1 LSNFATYLI
10 FWSFFMSAVDQISSL
25 LKDKALLKGDAF
37 IGGKWLQ
44 AKSGNVFSV
53 TNPATGEV
61 IAKVPNLDIAD
72 AQDAIASAESAF
84 ALWRAKTGKERA
96 AVLRKWFELI
106 TAHAEDL
113 GIIMS
118 LEQGKPLIEAK
129 VEIYYGASFIE
140 WFAEE
145 AKRVTGAIPSSTWE
159 DKRMMVLKQPI
170 GVCAAIT
177 PWNFPSAMIT
187 RKVSPALA
195 AGCSIVIKPAEQTP
209 LSALALAELASRA
222 GVPDGVMNVLTADAQ
237 NSIAIGKALCDSQI
251 VKHLSFTGSTEVG
264 KLLMMQCAP
273 TVKKVALELGGHAP
287 FIVFEDADIDNAVL
301 GAMFAKYRN
310 AGQACVAANRFYV
323 HIKVYDEFVEKF
335 AIATKAIKV
344 GYGLEPGV
352 TQGPLIDE
360 QALAKVQTHIADALS
375 KGAKL
380 ITGGKSSERGGTF
393 FEPTILA
400 NASNSMLVA
409 CEETFGPVAPVIP
422 FESDEEVVKLAN
434 HSQFGLASYFYSRD
448 IGRIWKVAEALEFG
462 MVGVNTGIFSNEVGP
477 FGGVKQSGLGREG
490 SSWGI
495 DEYLEMKYVC
505 VGL

>member
-1 LSNFATYLI
+1 
-10 FWSFFMSAVDQISSL
+10 MSAVNHISAL
-25 LKDKALLKGDAF
+25 LKDKNLLKGDAY
-37 IGGKWLQ
+37 IGGQWLQ
-44 AKSGNVFSV
+44 AKSGKSFSV
-53 TNPATGEV
+53 TNPATGEE
-61 IAKVPNLDIAD
+61 IATVPNLDVED
-72 AQDAIASAESAF
+72 AQSAILAAENAF
-84 ALWRAKTGKERA
+84 TLWRTKTGKERA
-96 AVLRKWFELI
+96 AIMRKWFDLI
-106 TAHAEDL
+106 TEHTEDL

-129 VEIYYGASFIE
+129 GEIHYGSSFIE

-159 DKRMMVLKQPI
+159 DKRLMVLKQPI
-170 GVCAAIT
+170 GVCVAIT

-222 GVPDGVMNVLTADAQ
+222 GIPDGVINILTADAH
-237 NSIAIGKALCDSQI
+237 NSISIGKALCDSQV

-273 TVKKVALELGGHAP
+273 TVKKIALELGGHAP
-287 FIVFEDADIDNAVL
+287 FIVFEDANIDNAVA

-323 HIKVYDEFVEKF
+323 HKKVHDEFVEKF
-335 AIATKAIKV
+335 ALATKAIKV
-344 GYGLEPGV
+344 GHGLEVGV

-360 QALAKVQTHIADALS
+360 QALAKVQRHIADALS
-375 KGAKL
+375 KGATL
-380 ITGGKSSERGGTF
+380 ITGGKSSDKGGTF

-409 CEETFGPVAPVIP
+409 SEETFGPVAPVIP
-422 FESDEEVVKLAN
+422 FESDEDVIRLAN

-462 MVGVNTGIFSNEVGP
+462 MVGVNTGLFSNEVGP

>member
-1 LSNFATYLI
+1 
-10 FWSFFMSAVDQISSL
+10 MSAVNHLSSL
-25 LKDKALLKGDAF
+25 LKDKNLLKGDAF

-44 AKSGNVFSV
+44 AQSGKVFSV
-53 TNPATGEV
+53 TNPATGEE
-61 IAKVPNLDIAD
+61 IAQVPNLDVAD
-72 AQDAIASAESAF
+72 ALEAVALAETAF
-84 ALWRAKTGKERA
+84 TQWRTKTGKERA
-96 AVLRKWFELI
+96 AVMRKWFDLI
-106 TAHAEDL
+106 TEHTEDL

-118 LEQGKPLIEAK
+118 LEQGKPLVEAK
-129 VEIYYGASFIE
+129 GEIHYGSSFIE

-159 DKRMMVLKQPI
+159 DKRLMVLKQPI
-170 GVCAAIT
+170 GVCVAIT

-222 GVPDGVMNVLTADAQ
+222 GVPDGVINILTADAH

-273 TVKKVALELGGHAP
+273 TVKKIALELGGHAP
-287 FIVFEDADIDNAVL
+287 FIVFEDANIDNAVA

-323 HIKVYDEFVEKF
+323 HKKVHNEFVEKF
-335 AIATKAIKV
+335 AAATKLLKV
-344 GYGLEPGV
+344 GHGLEPGV

-360 QALAKVQTHIADALS
+360 HALAKVQRHIADAVA
-375 KGAKL
+375 KGATL
-380 ITGGKSSERGGTF
+380 VTGGKSSERGGTF

-400 NASNSMLVA
+400 NVSNSMLVVT
-409 CEETFGPVAPVIP
+409 EETFGPVAPVIP

-434 HSQFGLASYFYSRD
+434 NSQFGLASYFYSRD

-462 MVGVNTGIFSNEVGP
+462 MVGVNTGLFSNEVAP